1 MTTTTTMTM
10 LMMMLFVDVATIDD
24 QRQNPPA
31 LGGGLVRQR
40 VVQTR
45 ARARIPS
52 IGGVTWAVVEMLLK
66 KES

>member
-1 MTTTTTMTM
+1 M
-10 LMMMLFVDVATIDD
+10 LMLMLFVDVATIDD

-52 IGGVTWAVVEMLLK
+52 IGGVTWAAVEMLLK